1 MANGGEVLGGKFIEG
16 VFCIGD
22 WWSDHHAKGRG
33 VQLRGAS
40 EDWFEVCFVGL
51 GVRGNYTWFLVMFL
65 IFMGFGG
72 AEVRDVLKSFGGWQC
87 KPQGAI
93 LMGKGGGVLTV
104 CNTAVLKLCYW
115 VL

>member
-1 MANGGEVLGGKFIEG
+1 M
-16 VFCIGD
+16 
-22 WWSDHHAKGRG
+22 
-33 VQLRGAS
+33 
-40 EDWFEVCFVGL
+40 GL
-51 GVRGNYTWFLVMFL
+51 GVRENYAWFLVMFL

-72 AEVRDVLKSFGGWQC
+72 AQANDVLKSFWGWQC

>member
-1 MANGGEVLGGKFIEG
+1 
-16 VFCIGD
+16 
-22 WWSDHHAKGRG
+22 
-33 VQLRGAS
+33 
-40 EDWFEVCFVGL
+40 
-51 GVRGNYTWFLVMFL
+51 MFL

-93 LMGKGGGVLTV
+93 LMGKEGGVLTV
-104 CNTAVLKLCYW
+104 CNTAVLKLCYL